1 MTIDDLQRLS
11 ASQSELVLPYPHAMN
26 ALELLEAAGVSLL
39 GWECWLR
46 YPDRTIGHSLLH
58 QGADTSGLD
67 PSEAYRM
74 ARNTVCLSQKE
85 HEFQASMAGVHL
97 LFCFTVKAE

>member
-26 ALELLEAAGVSLL
+26 ALELLEAAGGSLL
-39 GWECWLR
+39 GWEGWLR
-46 YPDRTIGHSLLH
+46 YPDGRLGHSLLH

-74 ARNTVCLSQKE
+74 ARNTICLSQKE
-85 HEFQASMAGVHL
+85 HESQASMAGVHL
-97 LFCFTVKAE
+97 LFCITVKAE